1 MKAVILA
8 GGYGT
13 RIAEETF
20 LKPKPMIEIG
30 GRPILWHIMKMYSFY
45 GVNEF
50 IICCGY
56 RGDVIK
62 QYFSNYLIYSSDI
75 TIDFKNNET
84 TFHSNNEEN
93 WKVTLVDTGQDTMTG
108 GRLNRVKKYVQ
119 NEDSFF
125 FTYGDGLSDVDIQ
138 ETLVFH
144 KAHGKIATLVAVNP
158 VGRFGALELDDKF
171 VSRFEEKPRGEEAY
185 VNGGFFV
192 LKNDVFN
199 YISDNDACI
208 WENEPLVKL
217 AKNRELAAYRHN
229 GFWQPMDTL
238 KEKNLLENMWNS
250 KKALWKVW

>member
-30 GRPILWHIMKMYSFY
+30 GRPILWHIMKMYSSH

-62 QYFSNYLIYSSDI
+62 QYFYNYLIYSSDL
-75 TIDFKNNET
+75 TIDFGNNET
-84 TFHSNNEEN
+84 TFHSNIEEN

-125 FTYGDGLSDVDIQ
+125 FTYGDGLSDVNIQ
-138 ETLVFH
+138 ETLAFH

-158 VGRFGALELDDKF
+158 VGRFGALELEDKF

-192 LKNDVFN
+192 LKNEVFN
-199 YISDNDACI
+199 YIPDSDACI
-208 WENEPLVKL
+208 WENEPLVEL
-217 AKNRELAAYRHN
+217 AENRELAAYRHK

-250 KKALWKVW
+250 RKALWKVW

>member
-13 RIAEETF
+13 RIAEESF

-30 GRPILWHIMKMYSFY
+30 GRPILWHIMKMYSSY

-56 RGDVIK
+56 RGYVIK

-119 NEDSFF
+119 NEESFF
-125 FTYGDGLSDVDIQ
+125 FTYGDGLSDVNIQ
-138 ETLVFH
+138 ETLAFH
-144 KAHGKIATLVAVNP
+144 KAHRKIATLVAVNP
-158 VGRFGALELDDKF
+158 VGRFGALELEDKF

-192 LKNDVFN
+192 LNNDVFN
-199 YISDNDACI
+199 YIPDNDACI

-217 AKNRELAAYRHN
+217 AEDRELAAYRHN

-238 KEKNLLENMWNS
+238 KEKNLLENMWNL